1 MVDDG
6 PLVRRNHVLPAREG
20 GEDVVERGL
29 ARRDAEGRE
38 LNDRVRADR
47 AEERRGG
54 HSDPGPE
61 PVERTPRFDMAQGP
75 AQVDTSTVLDAPVGR
90 GENPDDLR
98 LQAPLPREFPPPL
111 DEHPRELAPDVPEAD
126 EDEPVHPVRSPGP
139 SRAPG
144 GSPPAR
150 RGSRPRRPARRP
162 R

>member
-47 AEERRGG
+47 AEERPGG
-54 HSDPGPE
+54 HADPP
-61 PVERTPRFDMAQGP
+61 PRFDRARGP

-126 EDEPVHPVRSPGP
+126 EDEPVPPVQP
-139 SRAPG
+139 
-144 GSPPAR
+144 
-150 RGSRPRRPARRP
+150 
-162 R
+162 